1 MQANHLVS
9 VLRTIIAWGIQRG
22 YSERN
27 PAVEVVAIDILD
39 EQTLGPGPRKRFG
52 SCCMRRPSICAGPL
66 TWAASRVNGA
76 PIWSAW
82 EDEIDGTTG
91 STFGLK
97 SSAVYVTSCDSI
109 RRNSRCWIRGN
120 ARKPALGLR
129 RRGAALS
136 GDHLA
141 ASLRRFIASHP
152 DLKDVSHL
160 TPHGWRAMAVC
171 DRRLA
176 GLEHQEISAQLCM
189 SLQMVMRY
197 SKHIDGEARASSQR
211 EAGTKYGR
219 VCKTWPLAIVKPK
232 GYVYGMTAE
241 ILGNSST
248 VEHRTLTPRI

>member
-1 MQANHLVS
+1 MLGNRPLDC
-9 VLRTIIAWGIQRG
+9 
-22 YSERN
+22 
-27 PAVEVVAIDILD
+27 VA
-39 EQTLGPGPRKRFG
+39 EGQ
-52 SCCMRRPSICAGPL
+52 
-66 TWAASRVNGA
+66 
-76 PIWSAW
+76 
-82 EDEIDGTTG
+82 
-91 STFGLK
+91 
-97 SSAVYVTSCDSI
+97 
-109 RRNSRCWIRGN
+109 
-120 ARKPALGLR
+120 
-129 RRGAALS
+129 ALS

-141 ASLRRFIASHP
+141 ASLRRFIA
-152 DLKDVSHL
+152 
-160 TPHGWRAMAVC
+160 RAMAVC

>member
-1 MQANHLVS
+1 
-9 VLRTIIAWGIQRG
+9 
-22 YSERN
+22 
-27 PAVEVVAIDILD
+27 
-39 EQTLGPGPRKRFG
+39 
-52 SCCMRRPSICAGPL
+52 MRRPSICAGPL

-97 SSAVYVTSCDSI
+97 SSAVYITSCHSI

-129 RRGAALS
+129 RRGASPERRPFGGLAQALYREPP
-136 GDHLA
+136 GPQRRLA
-141 ASLRRFIASHP
+141 FNA
-152 DLKDVSHL
+152 
-160 TPHGWRAMAVC
+160 HGWRAMAVC